1 MRLDDFS
8 TMFGFSRNISAI
20 AFWHIFFVFDRCLH
34 LGVIEFS
41 DLCFFVGCWRSAVRG
56 LPRWVFVR
64 FQSELGVSIRF
75 RGASLG
81 FRGVSIL
88 NSGVTGVSICA
99 FFYLGRLCEVARAF
113 APPLVL
119 SALLSLSL
127 SLSAFVCVGY

>member
-1 MRLDDFS
+1 V
-8 TMFGFSRNISAI
+8 IE
-20 AFWHIFFVFDRCLH
+20 FFVFDRCLH

-119 SALLSLSL
+119 SALCSALSLSL
-127 SLSAFVCVGY
+127 SLCVCVCWVLRTRGALCHITGIPLVAV

>member
-1 MRLDDFS
+1 M
-8 TMFGFSRNISAI
+8 
-20 AFWHIFFVFDRCLH
+20 
-34 LGVIEFS
+34 
-41 DLCFFVGCWRSAVRG
+41 
-56 LPRWVFVR
+56 R

-113 APPLVL
+113 APPPCISQLTAGLEEPVDFGEL
-119 SALLSLSL
+119 LLLLALHRP
-127 SLSAFVCVGY
+127 